1 MKRILHFF
9 VPTLG
14 ALLFCSPLEAQMRVG
29 AASAISSH
37 IQSSL
42 PAYARPILRSPHNR
56 VIQTASG
63 TQLGSQ
69 IAVVHVVPNG
79 HTPSDNWRFI
89 NVGNIESENGVPGL
103 GFDFPHLAAIS
114 VSFPFNA
121 AIQQEE
127 NGVHSGSLR
136 SIFFSENPDFQG
148 VPGLGFDYPHLAAIS
163 RNIHFNPAFEH
174 NHFGMN
180 DSSFAPIFWSGIPGY
195 SDFVDPSVIQQ
206 AQQEFQQQGQQQPQI
221 IIIQQPAPI
230 AREQVAGRAPQGAS
244 NSEAPSIAAPIASPA
259 TAAPIREVGE
269 FVFVRREGRILF
281 ASAFI
286 VSGGQLQYVTPEG
299 IRHTVSVAELDT
311 EATRKMNE
319 VLGTTV
325 DLSK

>member
-1 MKRILHFF
+1 
-9 VPTLG
+9 
-14 ALLFCSPLEAQMRVG
+14 LFCSPLDAQMRAG
-29 AASAISSH
+29 AASANSSH
-37 IQSSL
+37 IRSSL
-42 PAYARPILRSPHNR
+42 PAHVRPILRSPHNR
-56 VIQTASG
+56 VIQTVSG
-63 TQLGSQ
+63 TQMWSQ
-69 IAVVHVVPNG
+69 VAVVHVVPNG
-79 HTPSDNWRFI
+79 HSPSDNWRVI

-103 GFDFPHLAAIS
+103 GFD
-114 VSFPFNA
+114 
-121 AIQQEE
+121 
-127 NGVHSGSLR
+127 
-136 SIFFSENPDFQG
+136 
-148 VPGLGFDYPHLAAIS
+148 YPHLAAIG
-163 RNIHFNPAFEH
+163 RNIHFNPAVEH

-180 DSSFAPIFWSGIPGY
+180 DSSFAPIFWSDIPGY

-206 AQQEFQQQGQQQPQI
+206 AQQEFQQQGQQQGQQQPQV

-244 NSEAPSIAAPIASPA
+244 NSEAPSIAAPIASP
-259 TAAPIREVGE
+259 IRDVGE
-269 FVFVRREGRILF
+269 FICVRREGKILF

-325 DLSK
+325 DLNK